1 MFLSEPGRTGYD
13 LEFSLFGFPVRVHPA
28 FFIMPVLLG
37 RGLITSEV
45 NTGVGLVLV
54 MGIFFVS
61 ILIHELGHAVAFR
74 YYGLPSR
81 IVLYWMGGLAI
92 PDSGNVWGNQSRG
105 SSLTSN
111 QQIVISFAGPA
122 FGFLLAAMMVG
133 VVYLLGGQIIKVDG
147 MIPILLPDFRATN
160 FPVRGTLFIVCFGG
174 IMLNIFLNLLNLVP
188 IYPLDGGQIARQIM
202 VQMDSSN
209 GIRNSIILSIACA
222 VLIAVFSL
230 MNQDRFLAF
239 FFGFMAWSNYQSLQ
253 QYGGSRW

>member
-1 MFLSEPGRTGYD
+1 MFLSEPGRTPYD
-13 LEFSLFGFPVRVHPA
+13 LQFSVFGFPVRVHPA

-54 MGIFFVS
+54 IAVFFVS
-61 ILIHELGHAVAFR
+61 ILVHELGHAVAFR
-74 YYGLPSR
+74 FYGLPSR

-92 PDSGNVWGNQSRG
+92 PDSGNVWGKSTRG
-105 SSLTSN
+105 SMSSN

-122 FGFLLAAMMVG
+122 FGFLLAAIMVG
-133 VVYLLGGQIIKVDG
+133 VVYLLGGQIIKIEG
-147 MIPILLPDFRATN
+147 SLIPIFLPDFRQTG
-160 FPVRGTLFIVCFGG
+160 FPVQGTLFIVCYGG

-188 IYPLDGGQIARQIM
+188 IFPLDGGQIARQIM
-202 VQMDSSN
+202 VQMDSFH
-209 GIRNSIILSIACA
+209 GVRNSIILSIACA
-222 VLIAVFSL
+222 GLIAVFCL

-239 FFGFMAWSNYQSLQ
+239 FFAFMAWSNFQSLQ